1 MAQLEQLK
9 FESIVRSDEDK
20 ESSSKMNFDYLLSM
34 PLYSLTKDKIEE
46 LQKKITEKKEQIK
59 HLEGLTE
66 ADIWLQELEAFE
78 EVYRKEL
85 TSKGYP
91 MEHPSKTGIPVDSH
105 Q

>member
-9 FESIVRSDEDK
+9 FESIINSDEDK

-46 LQKKITEKKEQIK
+46 LQKKITTKKEQIK
-59 HLEGLTE
+59 HLEELTE
-66 ADIWLQELEAFE
+66 ADIWLQELDSFE
-78 EVYRKEL
+78 EAYKKEMN
-85 TSKGYP
+85 SKGYP
-91 MEHPSKTGIPVDSH
+91 MEHPSKTDMPTNTH

>member
-46 LQKKITEKKEQIK
+46 LQKKITENVL
-59 HLEGLTE
+59 HP
-66 ADIWLQELEAFE
+66 A
-78 EVYRKEL
+78 
-85 TSKGYP
+85 KGY
-91 MEHPSKTGIPVDSH
+91 
-105 Q
+105 

>member
-66 ADIWLQELEAFE
+66 ADIWLQELDAFE
-78 EVYRKEL
+78 EVYRKEM

-91 MEHPSKTGIPVDSH
+91 LSHPSKTGIPVDSH

>member
-59 HLEGLTE
+59 HLEELTE
-66 ADIWLQELEAFE
+66 ADIWLQELDTFE
-78 EVYRKEL
+78 EAYRKEL
-85 TSKGYP
+85 NSKGYP
-91 MEHPSKTGIPVDSH
+91 MEHPSKTDKPTNTH